1 MSKAKKY
8 KVSVDGHFLGHY
20 PAADAT
26 AAISKAVTANY
37 KYHKD
42 LIDNCSQFEVKRGM
56 DPEQIVKR
64 EG

>member
-20 PAADAT
+20 PAADAGV
-26 AAISKAVTANY
+26 AISKAVVANY
-37 KYHKD
+37 QYHKN

-56 DPEQIVKR
+56 EPEQIIKR